1 MVEVSK
7 LTGKVKELVEDLEAQ
22 IQADSDL
29 EARLTSAWEEAS
41 EKGRT
46 GATAVE
52 WREEYLTQIAVGWVL
67 TALFVRYLEDNDL
80 IDAVIVGQKAQD
92 KQRAYFQTHKEH
104 SDTDYLLSLFDD
116 LAADG
121 HPAGELFGPRRNP
134 LFKLRI
140 SGDAA
145 RSLLAFFRL
154 IDADTGNLAF
164 DFTGMDTR
172 FLGDVYQ
179 DLSEDVRKKYA
190 LLQTPDF
197 VEEYILDYTLEPAIA
212 TFGLDEVRFIDPT
225 CGSGHFL
232 LGGFKRILD
241 RKRAERPGERIDVL
255 VRESLAAT
263 HGVDINPFAVS
274 IARFRLAVEAMQICG
289 YDAFDKLPDLPLNVA
304 CGDSLLLG
312 ILFDRFERDTSNN
325 KRQLDLDKHRWNDDL
340 SIEDNDIIFGE
351 NGEGGILTQQYHAV
365 VGNPPYITVKDA
377 EVSSSYRNY
386 YSSCYRSYALVC
398 PFYERFFDL
407 AIGDDSKQNEQ
418 MTLGGN
424 SSEASQQ
431 AGYVGMIVANSFM
444 KRQFG
449 SKLIEELIPHTDLTH
464 VIDTSGAYIPG
475 HGTPTVILVGRN
487 REPQDDLLRTVL
499 GIRGEPKTPAVPK
512 DGKVWKSIVEHTDE
526 IGFENDFISVTD
538 SDRTL
543 FHQHPWSLQGGGAL
557 ECKAHLDQ
565 NTPHG
570 VPLDNLISDIGFGAV
585 TREDDVYLVGDR
597 VCLRHGIQ
605 EKRPLTAGENLRNW
619 NNENPV
625 MAIWPYDEDSLASK
639 PSEVVKSFLWP
650 FRTNLSDRVAYG
662 KSQLERG
669 LHWSEYSM
677 FFDNRF
683 RTPLTI
689 AFAFVATH
697 NHFVLDRGGKVFKQS
712 APVIKLAEDA
722 TEQDHLSLM
731 SALNSSTACFYMKQI
746 FHDKGNG
753 GYGGGIAADTW
764 ERFFEYDCT
773 KMKLVPIPDSRPTEL
788 AEQVDA
794 LAQKLSA
801 NEPSS
806 LASESTPTPDKLE
819 EAKVEQERV
828 FEEMVALQEELDWR
842 CYVSY
847 GLLEEDEAPVVPD
860 DKLDDLPQVRLG
872 ERAFEIKMAKKV
884 EDGDLVTSWFE
895 RHGSQ
900 PTTEIPERYPDW
912 YKEIVKKRLK
922 LMEERQ
928 FIRLIEQPE
937 YKRRWNRDD
946 WEEREKSA
954 LVSWLCDRLE
964 TPRYVPQADREDDF
978 AAENPKVISIQELAD
993 TAGRDEDFMQVATR
1007 YTGDASFDVYKLVE
1021 SLVLQESVPFLP
1033 TQRYKKSGLSRRK
1046 AWEKVWELQRLE
1058 DAIDARTELPE
1069 DHEDYLS
1076 QAEAKALK
1084 AREVGDIP
1092 KPPKYRSSDFQSGP
1106 TWTHRGKLDVPKER
1120 FVLLEDCHTEEGQ
1133 KVVLWAG
1140 LDHKQ
1145 RAFAMLSYYTEE
1157 ALTAGWDNDRKATLL
1172 AGMLDLLPW
1181 VNQWHNDL
1189 DPRMN
1194 ARLGDFLSQFIDD
1207 QARDLDLGTDAIEKI
1222 RIGS

>member
-67 TALFVRYLEDNDL
+67 TSLFVRYLEDNHL

-121 HPAGELFGPRRNP
+121 HPAGELFGPKRNP

-145 RSLLAFFRL
+145 RDLLAFFRL
-154 IDADTGNLAF
+154 VDADTGDLAF

-197 VEEYILDYTLEPAIA
+197 VEEYILDYTLEPAIE
-212 TFGLDEVRFIDPT
+212 TFGIDEVRFIDPT

-241 RKRAERPGERIDVL
+241 KKRAERPGERIDVL

-312 ILFDRFERDTSNN
+312 ILFDRFERDTSSN

-351 NGEGGILTQQYHAV
+351 NGQGGILTQQYHAV

-377 EVSSSYRNY
+377 GVRDTYREY
-386 YSSCYRSYALVC
+386 YASCYGKFALVC

-407 AIGDDSKQNEQ
+407 AIGDESQQNEQ

-444 KRQFG
+444 KRSFG
-449 SKLIEELIPHTDLTH
+449 IKLIEELIPHTDLTH

-526 IGFENDFISVTD
+526 IGFENDFVSVTD

-557 ECKAHLDQ
+557 ECKKHLE
-565 NTPHG
+565 
-570 VPLDNLISDIGFGAV
+570 DNSTKTVESIASKVGITAV
-585 TREDDVYLVGDR
+585 TGEDDLYILSNKSHAYRVGIPTYLLCLGDMIR
-597 VCLRHGIQ
+597 DWKV
-605 EKRPLTAGENLRNW
+605 ED
-619 NNENPV
+619 PV
-625 MAIWPYDEDSLASK
+625 VVAWTYNDDFSVIDIEDESALFR
-639 PSEVVKSFLWP
+639 FLWRAKNRLNRRKRFGTP
-650 FRTNLSDRVAYG
+650 M
-662 KSQLERG
+662 LEKG
-669 LHWSEYSM
+669 LTWFEWQELY
-677 FFDNRF
+677 DDKLK
-683 RTPLTI
+683 TPLTI
-689 AFAFVATH
+689 TFSFVATH

-712 APVIKLAEDA
+712 APVIKLPENA

-731 SALNSSTACFYMKQI
+731 SALNSSTACFYMKQV
-746 FHDKGNG
+746 FFGKHMGDG
-753 GYGGGIAADTW
+753 GSAHADPAYQ
-764 ERFFEYDCT
+764 RFEFDCT
-773 KMKLVPIPDSRPTEL
+773 KMKEVPISDERPTEL
-788 AEQVDA
+788 AERLDT
-794 LAQKLSA
+794 LAQELSA

-806 LASESTPTPDKLE
+806 LAAEGTPTADKLE
-819 EAKVEQERV
+819 EARVEQERI

-860 DKLDDLPQVRLG
+860 DKLEDLPQVRLG
-872 ERAFEIKMAKKV
+872 ERAFEIRMAKKV

-895 RHGSQ
+895 RHSST
-900 PTTEIPERYPDW
+900 PITEIPERYPDW

-928 FIRLIEQPE
+928 FIRLIEQPK
-937 YKRRWNRDD
+937 YKRRWTKDS
-946 WEEREKSA
+946 WEDREKSA

-978 AAENPKVISIQELAD
+978 AAENPRVISIQELAD

-1069 DHEDYLS
+1069 DHEDFLS

-1092 KPPKYRSSDFQSGP
+1092 KPPKYRTSDFQSGP
-1106 TWTHRGKLDVPKER
+1106 SWTHRGKLDVPKER

-1145 RAFAMLSYYTEE
+1145 RALALLSYYTEE
-1157 ALTAGWDNDRKATLL
+1157 ALSAGWDNDRKATLL
-1172 AGMLDLLPW
+1172 AGLLDLLPW